1 VRRVLSFRSVAETW
15 RVIGKA
21 RKRSEY
27 IANNLVGS
35 SDNQWPVVH
44 FFYPPSSATRL
55 GDEDLREIYF
65 LLTGAYPSE
74 VTENPDVIHLLA
86 GLSET
91 EVTDISLPS
100 AHMRLESILSD
111 IDNETRAR
119 LMYPLF
125 LKMNRRDLKVFLMRL
140 SKKGGPARRKDI
152 LNALSMANGHLFH
165 HVRSAVNLMG
175 LKRTAILFSAGQ
187 FEFQAIRPRIGWS
200 MVIPAPAYMSDLAS
214 VPFGACFV
222 EPVEGSWV
230 SIHINRK
237 ENVSIGFTASGG
249 ELPEDDDEI
258 LRWADSAKI
267 PNGIF
272 LCDYAEMRDTP
283 LLIVDLL
290 SPEDLS
296 LSFAGRR
303 KLIEDNVAPWALKKL
318 HRIDDPLTVIEISNN
333 KPVVLRNPNGILTFE
348 NIPDEVVLVRAEKK
362 ATILRVTE
370 GKVVQPQ
377 TGAPPYVV
385 WTVSA
390 RDGMGYYPLG
400 ELQTQDHIIEAF
412 IKRHIETDWTMSEG
426 ESIKIDV
433 PCFVEVAMDASGW
446 GDFGPYISGSI
457 LKGSPSSGISD
468 VIGVEEIGWN

>member
-1 VRRVLSFRSVAETW
+1 MLSFRSVAETW

-27 IANNLVGS
+27 IANNLVAS
-35 SDNQWPVVH
+35 SENQWPVIH
-44 FFYPPSSATRL
+44 FFYPPSSINRL
-55 GDEDLREIYF
+55 SDEDFREIYF
-65 LLTGAYPSE
+65 LSTGAYPSE
-74 VTENPDVIHLLA
+74 VMENPDIIHLLS

-91 EVTDISLPS
+91 EVTEMSLPS

-111 IDNETRAR
+111 IDNETRTR

-125 LKMNRRDLKVFLMRL
+125 GKLNQRDLKVFLMRL
-140 SKKGGPARRKDI
+140 SKRGGPARRKDI
-152 LNALSMANGHLFH
+152 MVALSMANGELFH
-165 HVRSAVNLMG
+165 HVRSACNLMG
-175 LKRTAILFSAGQ
+175 LKRTSTLFSAGQ
-187 FEFQAIRPRIGWS
+187 FEYEAVRPRIGWS
-200 MVIPAPAYMSDLAS
+200 MVVPAPTYISDLAS
-214 VPFGACFV
+214 VPFGSCLI
-222 EPVEGSWV
+222 EPVEGAWV
-230 SIHINRK
+230 TIHINRK

-258 LRWADSAKI
+258 LRWADSANI

-283 LLIVDLL
+283 LLVIDLL

-303 KLIEDNVAPWALKKL
+303 KLIEGHIASWALKRL
-318 HRIDDPLTVIEISNN
+318 HFVDDPLTVVEVSNN
-333 KPVVLRNPNGILTFE
+333 KPVVLRNPHGILTFE
-348 NIPDEVVLVRAEKK
+348 NIPDELVLVRVEKK
-362 ATILRVTE
+362 ERVLRVTE
-370 GKVVQPQ
+370 GRVIQPT

-400 ELQTQDHIIEAF
+400 ELQTHDHVVEAY
-412 IKRHIETDWTMSEG
+412 IKRHVESNWKMVEG

-446 GDFGPYISGSI
+446 GDFGPYVSGSI
-457 LKGSPSSGISD
+457 VKGSPTSGISD
-468 VIGVEEIGWN
+468 VIGVEEIGWS